1 MHSILQ
7 EETALALEREKEALS
22 IESKTLKTLLDE
34 SKDENDRIRAELDS
48 KGLGLSSST
57 LSDVTKSFA
66 RKVKSNL
73 QTVIPKESPGSMLKA
88 QEDTELLKSIVIPLE
103 EQIHVLKDKLRHT
116 DTLLRE
122 LEARHTR
129 VILAV
134 PSLTSWLNGKEIS
147 QVSEALKKTNKSPET
162 SEGETFEALM
172 DVRYGLLLTE
182 RNELRQLYDKECD
195 SSSKLRK
202 ELMESNHT
210 ILRIKSGKS
219 EESSNDPETGG
230 PKMVSCTEWNRVLN
244 EVRSNDV
251 SVDDLKN
258 QLTEYKKLNEK
269 YKEDLMNESI
279 FRKEVESKWND
290 SAELHK
296 SETDALSISVRNAE
310 NILEKLKSSYSMV
323 YETTR
328 RDLHLLSGDREK
340 LVRDIRRLQEENDKL
355 IGKHR
360 LKAQEFE
367 NQVIELPDKIED
379 IHTLLLKYREDL
391 ISAKIA
397 KETLEEKM
405 KGEVSFLKA
414 QIKSEQQVKESME
427 ESLTSEIEDLKGKN
441 QSLDS
446 FRMEFEAERR
456 RRQEMEG
463 KNADFEELK
472 RLNFKITKEKS
483 EFQSRISN
491 LQKELDNSVAVQT
504 DFVRLSQSLQM
515 ELEKIRQSEKE
526 VRWQHEDDVSSCS
539 NCSNSFGSN
548 KHKHNCR
555 HCGKVFCIECLS
567 KTVPSGPSCRESHVC
582 NVCYTLLV
590 SDSAPYFSIDVPTQ
604 K

>member
-1 MHSILQ
+1 M

-88 QEDTELLKSIVIPLE
+88 QEDTELLKN
-103 EQIHVLKDKLRHT
+103 
-116 DTLLRE
+116 TLLRE

-147 QVSEALKKTNKSPET
+147 QVSEALKKKRIKV
-162 SEGETFEALM
+162 LKQ
-172 DVRYGLLLTE
+172 VK

-472 RLNFKITKEKS
+472 RLNF
-483 EFQSRISN
+483 
-491 LQKELDNSVAVQT
+491 
-504 DFVRLSQSLQM
+504 
-515 ELEKIRQSEKE
+515 
-526 VRWQHEDDVSSCS
+526 
-539 NCSNSFGSN
+539 
-548 KHKHNCR
+548 
-555 HCGKVFCIECLS
+555 
-567 KTVPSGPSCRESHVC
+567 
-582 NVCYTLLV
+582 
-590 SDSAPYFSIDVPTQ
+590 
-604 K
+604 